1 MAQQAPETEPV
12 RELTDALGSLTVPAG
27 AYYGAATQRAVENFH
42 FSRLRFSSRFIWA
55 HALVKAEAA
64 QANKELGVLDAS
76 VADAITKAADEVAAG
91 DFASQFVLDIF
102 QTGSGTSMNMNVNE
116 VIAARAS
123 EILTGDKTIGVVHAN
138 DHVNAGQSS
147 NDSIPTSI
155 YLATVAELREELLP
169 ALGHLAG
176 TLRDKQEEVG
186 HVVKTGRT
194 HLMDAP
200 PIRFGHELGAY
211 ATQIEKSSERVRLVL
226 PQVEELALGGTVV
239 GTGLNAPDGFAD
251 RVIERLAERTG
262 YPLFPAADRF
272 EALGAKDGAAM
283 VSGALRTVA
292 VSLFKIANDI
302 RWLHSGPNGGIGE
315 IRLKPLQLGSSI
327 IPGLAKV
334 NAVICEAV
342 MMAVAHV
349 IGNDAAV
356 VWAAANGNLELN
368 VMMPVLAHN
377 LLESVNLLASS
388 ARELADKTV
397 RDMTI
402 DEERSRFLLE
412 RNVTLVTALTPVV
425 GYDVSARIASES
437 LESGRSV
444 FDVARELTDL
454 DDAELRHLLD
464 PERLTHGGRAAT
476 SDSDE

>member
-1 MAQQAPETEPV
+1 MTEPSIHTEPA
-12 RELTDALGSLTVPAG
+12 RELSDALGSLTVPAG

-42 FSRLRFSSRFIWA
+42 FSRLRFSDRFIWA
-55 HALVKAEAA
+55 HALLKAEAA
-64 QANKELGVLDAS
+64 QANKELGVLEAG
-76 VADAITKAADEVAAG
+76 VADAITEAANEVAAG

-102 QTGSGTSMNMNVNE
+102 QTGSGTSTNMNVNE
-116 VIAARAS
+116 VITARAS
-123 EILTGDKTIGVVHAN
+123 EILSGDKTSGVVHAN

-155 YLATVAELREELLP
+155 HLATVAELREELLP
-169 ALGHLAG
+169 ALDHLA
-176 TLRDKQEEVG
+176 TRLRDKERELG

-211 ATQIEKSSERVRLVL
+211 ATQVEKSSERILLVL

-239 GTGLNAPDGFAD
+239 GTGLNAPEGFAD
-251 RVIERLAERTG
+251 RVIERLALRTG
-262 YPLFPAADRF
+262 YPLLPAADRF
-272 EALGAKDGAAM
+272 EALGAKDGATM

-315 IRLKPLQLGSSI
+315 IELKPLQLGSSI

-349 IGNDAAV
+349 IGNDGAV

-377 LLESVNLLASS
+377 LLESANLLANS

-397 RDMTI
+397 RDMSI
-402 DEERSRFLLE
+402 DENRSRFLLE

-425 GYDVSARIASES
+425 GYDLSARIASEC
-437 LESGRSV
+437 LKSGRSV
-444 FDVARELTDL
+444 FEVSRELTDL
-454 DDAELRHLLD
+454 PEDELQRILD
-464 PERLTHGGRAAT
+464 PERLTAGGRATTEESGA
-476 SDSDE
+476 

>member
-1 MAQQAPETEPV
+1 MTEPSIHAEPA
-12 RELTDALGSLTVPAG
+12 RELSDALGSLTVPAG

-42 FSRLRFSSRFIWA
+42 FSRLRFSDRFIWA
-55 HALVKAEAA
+55 HALLKAEAA
-64 QANKELGVLDAS
+64 QENKELGVLEAG
-76 VADAITKAADEVAAG
+76 VADAITEAANEVAAG

-102 QTGSGTSMNMNVNE
+102 QTGSGTSTNMNVNE

-123 EILTGDKTIGVVHAN
+123 EILSGDKTSGVVHAN

-155 YLATVAELREELLP
+155 HLATVAELREELLP
-169 ALGHLAG
+169 ALDHLA
-176 TLRDKQEEVG
+176 TRLRDKERELG

-211 ATQIEKSSERVRLVL
+211 ATQVEKSSERILLVL

-239 GTGLNAPDGFAD
+239 GTGLNAPEGFAD
-251 RVIERLAERTG
+251 RVIERLALRTG
-262 YPLFPAADRF
+262 YPLLPAADRF
-272 EALGAKDGAAM
+272 EALGAKDGATM

-315 IRLKPLQLGSSI
+315 IELKPLQLGSSI

-349 IGNDAAV
+349 IGNDGAV

-377 LLESVNLLASS
+377 LLESANLLANS

-397 RDMTI
+397 RDMSI
-402 DEERSRFLLE
+402 DEKRSRFLLE

-425 GYDVSARIASES
+425 GYDLSARIASEC
-437 LESGRSV
+437 LKSGRSV
-444 FDVARELTDL
+444 FEVSRELTDL
-454 DDAELRHLLD
+454 PEDELQRILD
-464 PERLTHGGRAAT
+464 PERLTAGGRATTEESGA
-476 SDSDE
+476 